1 MVQRSQAYCAPVF
14 SIQEARIERLLQE
27 AEKISAAASGQEVR
41 TSQLQPDRACL
52 LQRRPAVMQPRHH
65 LH

>member
-27 AEKISAAASGQEVR
+27 AERITAAASGQGV
-41 TSQLQPDRACL
+41 
-52 LQRRPAVMQPRHH
+52 RPAQPAASPCS
-65 LH
+65 LALQAAL